1 MGCRGKGTGAFIDK
15 AASGEHERQQ
25 EIIQTQSLNI
35 DT

>member
-15 AASGEHERQQ
+15 AASGEHKRQK
-25 EIIQTQSLNI
+25 EIMWTQSLNI